1 MSKKLQLEVV
11 TPERVLI
18 QGPVDEVVAPGTE
31 GEFGV
36 RPGHCH
42 FLSTLKIGGL
52 RYRQED
58 QWHHL
63 SVIWGYAQV
72 GPDRV
77 TVLAELG
84 ERAEEMDMGRAEAAV
99 REAEAQLA
107 DSKKHEEMEAAR
119 RRLEKALLRVRTGRK
134 RR

>member
-1 MSKKLQLEVV
+1 MGKKLQLDVV

-18 QGPVDEVVAPGTE
+18 HDQVDEVVAPGTE
-31 GEFGV
+31 GQFGV

-42 FLSTLKIGGL
+42 FLSTLSIGEL

-72 GPDRV
+72 GPERV

-84 ERAEEMDMGRAEAAV
+84 ERAEEIDIGRAEAAA

-107 DSKKHEEMEAAR
+107 VSKKQEEMKAAR
-119 RRLEKALLRVRTGRK
+119 QRLEKALLRVRTGRK
-134 RR
+134 SR